1 MGADDNRIRH
11 RRPGTRSD
19 RLECYASFSPNGIV
33 PQKTPRTRLFDNMP
47 ILRAGSD
54 LVQTPEQNAGF
65 IVQDMQHNPIPFGWY
80 RDILKSP
87 SWHKQMMDKI
97 TETDPSIELLDAPTF
112 FELYR
117 RWLREHPEAAD
128 GKIE

>member
-1 MGADDNRIRH
+1 
-11 RRPGTRSD
+11 
-19 RLECYASFSPNGIV
+19 
-33 PQKTPRTRLFDNMP
+33 
-47 ILRAGSD
+47 
-54 LVQTPEQNAGF
+54 
-65 IVQDMQHNPIPFGWY
+65 
-80 RDILKSP
+80 
-87 SWHKQMMDKI
+87 MMDKI